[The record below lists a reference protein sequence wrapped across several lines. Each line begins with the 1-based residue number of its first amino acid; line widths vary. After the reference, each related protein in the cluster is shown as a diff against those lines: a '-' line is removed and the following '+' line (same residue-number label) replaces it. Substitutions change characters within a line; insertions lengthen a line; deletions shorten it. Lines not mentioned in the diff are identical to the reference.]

1 MSIERKREGGEER
14 CGTQRIRERERGR
27 GSNAEKKS
35 ETQEE
40 SGLDGRGEEK
50 RRGEVK
56 EIIGEKSK
64 TDDWRRA
71 MREKSEK

>member
-14 CGTQRIRERERGR
+14 CGTQRIRER